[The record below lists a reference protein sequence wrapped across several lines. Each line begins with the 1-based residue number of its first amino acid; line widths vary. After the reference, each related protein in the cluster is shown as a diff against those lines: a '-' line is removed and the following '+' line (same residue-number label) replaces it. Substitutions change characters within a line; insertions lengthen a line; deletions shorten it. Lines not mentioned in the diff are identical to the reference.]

1 MSTRLFSIV
10 IDCADPSSLGR
21 WWSAALG
28 WPVTFEEPDE
38 VVVEP
43 SEDDSV
49 VPALVFGPVPEPKTA
64 KNRLHLDL
72 ATTSVEHQA
81 ALIDRLV
88 GAGARATDIGQGDD
102 EEDVPWT
109 VLTDPEGN
117 EFCVLE
123 PRERYLDRGP
133 VAAIVVDAAEPA
145 ALARFWEEA
154 SGWRIGFESD
164 VVVSLFGPD
173 DRLPDLDFVAVP
185 EARTVKN
192 RGHLDVAPFA
202 GDNRDADVARLV
214 DLGARRADVGQGSE
228 VTWVVLTDPEGNEFC
243 VLSPR

>member
-1 MSTRLFSIV
+1 MATRLYSVV
-10 IDCADPSSLGR
+10 IDSTDPSPLAR
-21 WWSAALG
+21 WWSAAIG
-28 WPVTFEEPDE
+28 WPVTIEEPDE

-43 SEDDSV
+43 SEENSV
-49 VPALVFGPVPEPKTA
+49 VPALVFGLVPEAKSA

-72 ATTSVEHQA
+72 ATTSPEHQA
-81 ALIDRLV
+81 ALIERLI
-88 GAGARATDIGQGDD
+88 GAGARPADIGQGEDD
-102 EEDVPWT
+102 ERVPWT

-133 VAAIVVDAAEPA
+133 VAAIVVDAEDPA

-164 VVVSLFGPD
+164 VVVSLYGPD
-173 DRLPDLDFVAVP
+173 DGLPDLDFVAVLD
-185 EARTVKN
+185 ARTVKN
-192 RGHLDVAPFA
+192 RVHLDVAPFA
-202 GDNRDADVARLV
+202 DDAQDADVTRLI
-214 DLGARRADVGQGSE
+214 DLGARRVDVGQGPE
-228 VTWVVLTDPEGNEFC
+228 VTWVVLADPEGNEFC